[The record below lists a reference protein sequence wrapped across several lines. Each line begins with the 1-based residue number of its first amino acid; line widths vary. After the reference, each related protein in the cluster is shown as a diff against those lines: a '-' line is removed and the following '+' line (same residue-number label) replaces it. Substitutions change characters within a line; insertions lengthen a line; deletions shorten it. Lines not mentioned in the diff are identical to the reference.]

1 MECKTRG
8 IVLKTVKYGDSKI
21 IVDFLTREE
30 GRISMVCKV
39 SPSKRFGVR
48 HQYFQPMTVLDIRYM
63 RNPRQSLGTIKE
75 AHIAM
80 PYTSLYTDG
89 IKMSITFFIAEFLHY
104 TTRDLHT
111 DAPLYDFIEQSMAW
125 LDASERGVANFHLMF
140 MIRMSLFLGFL
151 PDMDSYREGALFD
164 MREGIFCLS
173 APLHPDVLNAEDAK
187 KMQIL
192 MRMTPSNLHLFPLSR
207 NERNRIID
215 ITLLYYHLHI
225 PQFSDMKTLEVL
237 RAL

>member
-8 IVLKTVKYGDSKI
+8 IVLRTVKYGDNKI

-30 GRISMVCKV
+30 GRISLVCKI
-39 SPSKRFGVR
+39 SSAKRSGVR
-48 HQYFQPMTVLDIRYM
+48 RQYFQPMTVLDICYVRT
-63 RNPRQSLGTIKE
+63 PRQSLGTIRE

-89 IKMSITFFIAEFLHY
+89 AKMAITFFIAEFLNY
-104 TTRDLHT
+104 STRDLHT
-111 DAPLYDFIEQSMAW
+111 DAPLYDFIEQSMTW
-125 LDASERGVANFHLMF
+125 LDTSDRGVANFHLMF

-151 PDMDSYREGALFD
+151 PDMSSYCEGAMFD
-164 MREGIFCLS
+164 LREGIFCTT

-225 PQFSDMKTLEVL
+225 PQFGDMKTLDVL
-237 RAL
+237 RSL